1 MSRLFQTTP
10 ELLADKH
17 ARKVVRALQPLL
29 DIGLGYLS
37 LSQPAPTLSGGE
49 AQRLKLAGHLAEA
62 AEKENLLF
70 ILDEPTTGL
79 HAADVSVMLQALHRL
94 VDAGHS
100 VVVVEH
106 NLEVAR
112 AADWIIDLGPE
123 GGDDGGFL
131 VGQGTPELVASLP
144 TATGAALAA
153 SFAGQRTSL
162 ATPTSRAA
170 DAEVAAP
177 GGMRVLGAREHNLKN
192 VSVEIPRNQLVAVT
206 GVSGSGKSTLAFDVL
221 YAEGQRRFLDC
232 LPTYVR
238 QFVRPLAR
246 PEVDRVEA
254 VPPTVAL
261 EQKLSHA
268 SSMST
273 VGTASEVYHYL
284 RLLFAFHGVSHCA
297 GCGLRGEIIGAGA
310 GEDGRS
316 REARI
321 AERIAEHFP
330 AGELVCWRR
339 WCASARACTRT

>member
-1 MSRLFQTTP
+1 M
-10 ELLADKH
+10 LA
-17 ARKVVRALQPLL
+17 
-29 DIGLGYLS
+29 
-37 LSQPAPTLSGGE
+37 
-49 AQRLKLAGHLAEA
+49 
-62 AEKENLLF
+62 
-70 ILDEPTTGL
+70 
-79 HAADVSVMLQALHRL
+79 ALHRL

-106 NLEVAR
+106 NLEVAK

-123 GGDDGGFL
+123 GGDGGGFL
-131 VGQGTPELVASLP
+131 VGQGPPEVVASLP

-153 SFAGQRTSL
+153 AFAGQRTSL
-162 ATPTSRAA
+162 AVRPARSRAA
-170 DAEVAAP
+170 DAAVDVLG

-297 GCGLRGEIIGAGA
+297 RCGLRGEIIGAGA
-310 GEDGRS
+310 GDDGRT
-316 REARI
+316 REVRI
-321 AERIAEHFP
+321 ADRIAEHFP
-330 AGELVCWRR
+330 SGEHRAAGAAGAQAQGPAQGRDGGGGEAGGAGGAGGRRARTPADALPKLDRHQVHDVEAVVDRVPAGRRAGGRACCRPCSGRWRCRATACWRR
-339 WCASARACTRT
+339 RRGEA